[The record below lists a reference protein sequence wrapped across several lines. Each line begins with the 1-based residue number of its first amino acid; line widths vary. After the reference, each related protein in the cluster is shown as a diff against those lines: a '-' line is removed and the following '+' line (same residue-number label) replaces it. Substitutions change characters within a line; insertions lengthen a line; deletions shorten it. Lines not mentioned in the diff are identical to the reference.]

1 MTTYAAT
8 RAVAAAEAIQHPHHL
23 ANVIDAVKAAM
34 RAQIIASGK
43 RAAGIPKVS
52 LTWGQPDSKGGYR
65 RCLKRNA
72 TVRVVRVTWTGVA
85 K

>member
-1 MTTYAAT
+1 MTTYTAT

-23 ANVIDAVKAAM
+23 ANVIDAVKAALN
-34 RAQIIASGK
+34 AQITAAGK
-43 RAAGIPKVS
+43 RVAGIPKVS
-52 LTWGQPDSKGGYR
+52 LTWGRPDNRGGYR

-72 TVRVVRVTWTGVA
+72 TVRVVRVTSTGEA

>member
-1 MTTYAAT
+1 MTTYTAT

-23 ANVIDAVKAAM
+23 DNVIDAVKAAQ
-34 RAQIIASGK
+34 RAQIIAAGK
-43 RAAGIPKVS
+43 RPVGTPRVS
-52 LTWGQPDSKGGYR
+52 LMWGRPDSKGGYR

-72 TVRVVRVTWTGVA
+72 TVRIVRVTTTGEA